1 MIHVTSPAAPVQAL
15 LVIDVQNA
23 GVTGEGAVP
32 AARTLLAAV
41 GALLDR
47 ARAAGVPVVHV
58 QNDGKPGEADEPGA
72 PGWELHLPVAE
83 GETVLRKRHADS
95 FEGTE
100 LGAFLIS
107 QGIRSL
113 AVCGAMSDVCV
124 SATARTAL
132 DLGYRVVL
140 PHDAHATQDIPAVPW
155 LDEVVPAAV
164 AARAAEWALSTRAE
178 IAAAAAEVAFER

>member
-1 MIHVTSPAAPVQAL
+1 MNTPAAPVQAL
-15 LVIDVQNA
+15 LVIDVQHA
-23 GVTGEGAVP
+23 GVTGDGAVP

-41 GALLDR
+41 ATLLDR

-58 QNDGKPGEADEPGA
+58 QNDGKPGEADEPGT
-72 PGWELHLPVAE
+72 PGWQLRLPVAD
-83 GETVLRKRHADS
+83 GETVLRKTRADS
-95 FEGTE
+95 FEGTS
-100 LGAFLIS
+100 LRGFLS
-107 QGIRSL
+107 GHGVASL
-113 AVCGAMSDVCV
+113 AVCGVMSDVCV

-164 AARAAEWALSTRAE
+164 AARAAEWALSTGAE
-178 IAAAAAEVAFER
+178 ITASAAEVVFERAR